1 MKNTKTLRIL
11 IAGAGT
17 MGHGLSLL
25 MARAGHDVTL
35 SDLDDSILQKALGLV
50 ESRLEMLADSGEVDP
65 NRIPDILARIHPVK
79 SPVGAKD
86 MDFVLETISEDVEIK
101 RAFFQKIAPTIRADA
116 LVASNTSYLNV
127 FALAPAEIQD
137 RLLICHFF
145 SPLYLLP
152 LVEIVKGPETDERHV
167 ETARQLLAA
176 AGQTPVVLEKF
187 IPGFIVNRLQ
197 RALGREILHLID
209 DGYARPEQIDKAVL
223 ASLGVR
229 IPVLGVVRRYDFAGL
244 DFTEKVLSNPSI
256 ELADKDGPSQT
267 VSRLV
272 AEGRLG
278 VKSGKGFYDYG
289 DRTLDEIYSRRD
301 RLLIKTRRLIEEI
314 EKEFWEG

>member
-1 MKNTKTLRIL
+1 MKNIENLRIL

-17 MGHGLSLL
+17 MGHGLALL

-50 ESRLEMLADSGEVDP
+50 ESRLEMLADSGQVDP
-65 NRIPDILARIHPVK
+65 SRIPGILARIHPVK
-79 SPVGAKD
+79 PPVGAGD

-127 FALAPAEIQD
+127 FALAPDEIQD

-145 SPLYLLP
+145 SPPYLLP
-152 LVEIVKGPETDERHV
+152 LVEIVKGPVTDERHV

-209 DGYARPEQIDKAVL
+209 GGYAQPEQIDKAVL

-229 IPVLGVVRRYDFAGL
+229 LPVLGVVRRYDFAGL

-314 EKEFWEG
+314 KKEFWQG